1 MRDYVEFNNISD
13 FLYFLIDDLEL
24 EEINDDLIKNND
36 NYNNLFLS
44 ISSISDIKRIEIH
57 FKFIDFYENG
67 DEFFNTK
74 NDVIYFDSFNGNF

>member
-57 FKFIDFYENG
+57 FKFIDFYVNG